1 MSVDPVDLLASNRS
15 DETLQQ
21 ADAERY
27 AKLMRAIAWLDT
39 LGKTAIPDVVTAQR
53 SRFIEELRQVALR
66 RQRMV
71 DIHVDVTERKR
82 LEEHKNLLNSI
93 IASKTCFQ

>member
-1 MSVDPVDLLASNRS
+1 MSVDPVDLLASDRS

-71 DIHVDVTERKR
+71 DINVDVTERKR
-82 LEEHKNLLNSI
+82 LEEHK
-93 IASKTCFQ
+93 TF